1 LAEKRGLLMKNQYLV
16 IAESLI
22 YKNNKLTAINMYDQF
37 VAMQLPAEFD
47 FDLAVLCGP
56 GWAEGAYSL
65 DIFIEPKG
73 AESFKLGVINFD
85 IPSENF
91 VYNAVAKDLSLVI
104 NEGVEEIAFVVKNKN
119 EIFLKRNFIINILE

>member
-1 LAEKRGLLMKNQYLV
+1 MKNQYLV
-16 IAESLI
+16 ISESLV

-37 VAMQLPAEFD
+37 LAMQLPAEFD

-56 GWAEGAYSL
+56 GWAVGDYSL

-73 AESFKLGVINFD
+73 NESFKLGVINFD

-91 VYNAVAKDLSLVI
+91 VYNAVAQDLSLLI
-104 NEGVEEIAFVVKNKN
+104 NEGVEEIAFVVKNKE
-119 EIFLKRNFIINILE
+119 EILIRRNFMVNILE

>member
-1 LAEKRGLLMKNQYLV
+1 MKNQYLV

-37 VAMQLPAEFD
+37 LAMQLPAEFD

-56 GWAEGAYSL
+56 GWEPGDYSL

-73 AESFKLGVINFD
+73 NESFKLGIINFD
-85 IPSENF
+85 IPNENF
-91 VYNAVAKDLSLVI
+91 VYNAVAKDLSLLV
-104 NEGVEEIAFVVKNKN
+104 NEGVEEISFLVKNKD
-119 EIFLKRNFIINILE
+119 EILIQRNFVVNILE

>member
-1 LAEKRGLLMKNQYLV
+1 MKNQYLV

-37 VAMQLPAEFD
+37 LAMQLPAEFD

-56 GWAEGAYSL
+56 GWDAGDYNL

-73 AESFKLGVINFD
+73 AEYFKLGVINFD
-85 IPSENF
+85 IPNEHF
-91 VYNAVAKDLSLVI
+91 VYNAVAKDLSLVV
-104 NEGVEEIAFVVKNKN
+104 NEGVEELAFVVKNKD
-119 EIFLKRNFIINILE
+119 EVLVKRNFIVNILE

>member
-1 LAEKRGLLMKNQYLV
+1 MKNQYLV
-16 IAESLI
+16 ISEILV

-37 VAMQLPAEFD
+37 LAMQLPAEFD

-56 GWAEGAYSL
+56 GWAVGDYSL

-73 AESFKLGVINFD
+73 NESFKLGVINFD

-91 VYNAVAKDLSLVI
+91 VYNAVAQDLSLLI
-104 NEGVEEIAFVVKNKN
+104 NEGVEEIAFVVKNKE
-119 EIFLKRNFIINILE
+119 EILIRRNFMVNILE

>member
-1 LAEKRGLLMKNQYLV
+1 MKNQYLV

-37 VAMQLPAEFD
+37 VAMELPAEFD

-56 GWAEGAYSL
+56 GWAAGDYSL

-73 AESFKLGVINFD
+73 SESFKLGVINFE
-85 IPSENF
+85 IPHENF
-91 VYNAVAKDLSLVI
+91 VYNAVAKELSLLV
-104 NEGVEEIAFVVKNKN
+104 NEGVEEITFVVKNKDD
-119 EIFLKRNFIINILE
+119 ILVRRNFMISVLG

>member
-1 LAEKRGLLMKNQYLV
+1 MKNQYLV
-16 IAESLI
+16 IAESLL

-37 VAMQLPAEFD
+37 LSMQLPAEFD

-56 GWAEGAYSL
+56 GWGPGDYSL

-85 IPSENF
+85 IPNENF
-91 VYNAVAKDLSLVI
+91 VYNAVAKDLSLVV
-104 NEGVEEIAFVVKNKN
+104 NEGVEEISFIVKNK
-119 EIFLKRNFIINILE
+119 EEVLIERNFMVNILE

>member
-1 LAEKRGLLMKNQYLV
+1 MKNQYLV

-56 GWAEGAYSL
+56 GWAVGDYSL

-73 AESFKLGVINFD
+73 SESVKLGVINFE
-85 IPSENF
+85 IPNENF
-91 VYNAVAKDLSLVI
+91 VYNAVAKDLSLLV
-104 NEGVEEIAFVVKNKN
+104 NEGVEEITFVVKNKDD
-119 EIFLKRNFIINILE
+119 ILVRRNFMISVLE

>member
-1 LAEKRGLLMKNQYLV
+1 MKNQYLV

-37 VAMQLPAEFD
+37 LAMQLPAEFD
-47 FDLAVLCGP
+47 FDLAVFCGP
-56 GWAEGAYSL
+56 GWPAGDYSL

-85 IPSENF
+85 IPSESF
-91 VYNAVAKDLSLVI
+91 VYNAIAKDLSLGI
-104 NEGVEEIAFVVKNKN
+104 NEGVEEIAFVVKNKD
-119 EIFLKRNFIINILE
+119 EILIKRNFMVNIFE